1 MAFFYYVQNPQ
12 LTTSMFHDELL
23 PFTQQNTN
31 HNFYSPQNIFVTP
44 NFNTAQL
51 NYTELPCYP
60 SQQEVIIQTTHSIPQ
75 IIP

>member
-12 LTTSMFHDELL
+12 LITSMFHHELL
-23 PFTQQNTN
+23 TYTKQNN
-31 HNFYSPQNIFVTP
+31 NQNFYSPQNIFVSS
-44 NFNTAQL
+44 NFNTVQL
-51 NYTELPCYP
+51 NYTELLCYP

>member
-1 MAFFYYVQNPQ
+1 MAFFYYFQNPQ

-23 PFTQQNTN
+23 PFIQENNNQ
-31 HNFYSPQNIFVTP
+31 NFYSAQNIFLTP
-44 NFNTAQL
+44 NFNTAEL

-60 SQQEVIIQTTHSIPQ
+60 SQQEVFIQTTHSIPQ

>member
-1 MAFFYYVQNPQ
+1 MAFFYYVQTPQ
-12 LTTSMFHDELL
+12 LITSMFNHELL
-23 PFTQQNTN
+23 TYTQQNN
-31 HNFYSPQNIFVTP
+31 NQNFYSPQNIFVSS
-44 NFNTAQL
+44 NFNTEEL